1 MVLPLLAAIGP
12 WMPAIGAGISAL
24 GSLFAPAPQAQTI
37 TNSIDLKKLRADAE
51 EAGFNP
57 LTIIRG
63 GGLAGYG
70 SQHIPAGP
78 DTRLSDAFR
87 TFGSGLANVQL
98 DPIGQARGLAEL
110 KLAELQ
116 IRDWGKTGVGSN
128 LSFETPKAV
137 GVMSPLKPL
146 RLGGFDIVPNPANS
160 NAQDFEDRWGEMA
173 DWLVGPVIATG
184 DVAYTLKQHGVR
196 VEKERGGKPREAS
209 WLTGLNDLYMTWRG
223 GFVEA
228 HGGVR

>member
-1 MVLPLLAAIGP
+1 MLPFLAAIGP

-98 DPIGQARGLAEL
+98 DPIGQARGLAEV

-137 GVMSPLKPL
+137 GAGRPYTFFGLETHRSPL
-146 RLGGFDIVPNPANS
+146 FSD
-160 NAQDFEDRWGEMA
+160 AQVAEDRHGDLLGSLWGFLTVPA
-173 DWLVGPVIATG
+173 DAIYNIPGWMKQLDTPV
-184 DVAYTLKQHGVR
+184 VRGVLS
-196 VEKERGGKPREAS
+196 GWQEAWS
-209 WLTGLNDLYMTWRG
+209 GNAKRNEPIEITVPYGSR
-223 GFVEA
+223 
-228 HGGVR
+228 